1 MLMKM
6 IELQQQQINVLVD
19 IARSNQTIADK
30 DFEPSIDQFAHERQ
44 VFNSIDKYNRQ
55 KQKKIK
61 I

>member
-44 VFNSIDKYNRQ
+44 VLIL
-55 KQKKIK
+55 
-61 I
+61 